1 MKYIF
6 SEDGE
11 ILGVS
16 KDAEVTI
23 KILNLNSP
31 VIKTMRKYAVDNYK
45 LYPVTDWEAEQQRL
59 RVKDQDGKFEEFCFV
74 LESYIE
80 FFHK

>member
-1 MKYIF
+1 M
-6 SEDGE
+6 
-11 ILGVS
+11 GVS

-31 VIKTMRKYAVDNYK
+31 VIKTMRKYAIDNYA
-45 LYPVTDWEAEQQRL
+45 LFPVTDWTAEIERL
-59 RVKDQDGKFEEFCFV
+59 HTKNANGQYEEFCFV
-74 LESYIE
+74 LESYIN